1 MRRTD
6 REVKDI
12 NEIRQI
18 LDEAKILR
26 LGLFDGDYP
35 YVVPLHY
42 GYELEDGVLTFYI
55 HGAKEGHKIDLINAN
70 PAACVELDCDV
81 ELISGGDVACGY
93 GSTFSSVIARGK
105 AEIVTDPEEKVKG
118 LKVLMRHQT
127 GREFEMNE
135 KMAAAVAVIKFTSTD
150 FTAKARKK

>member
-18 LDEAKILR
+18 LDEAKIMR

-35 YVVPLHY
+35 YVVPVHY
-42 GYELEDGVLTFYI
+42 GYELEDGILTFYA
-55 HGAKEGHKIDLINAN
+55 HGVKEGHKIDLINAN

-81 ELISGGDVACGY
+81 ELIEAGDVACGY

-105 AEIVTDPEEKVKG
+105 VELVADADEKVHG

-135 KMAAAVAVIKFTSTD
+135 KMAAAVAVLKFTSTD

>member
-12 NEIRQI
+12 NEITQI
-18 LDEAKILR
+18 LDTAKILR
-26 LGLFDGDYP
+26 LGLFDGEYP

-42 GYELEDGVLTFYI
+42 GYELTDGVLTFYI

-70 PAACVELDCDV
+70 PAACVELDCNV
-81 ELISGGDVACGY
+81 ELISAGDVACAY

-105 AEIVTDPEEKVKG
+105 AELVTDSEEKVHG
-118 LKVLMRHQT
+118 LKVLMLHQT

-135 KMAAAVAVIKFTSTD
+135 KMSAAVAVIKVTSTD

>member
-18 LDEAKILR
+18 LDEAKIMR

-35 YVVPLHY
+35 YVVPVHY

>member
-12 NEIRQI
+12 NEIIQI
-18 LDEAKILR
+18 LDTAKILR
-26 LGLFDGDYP
+26 LGLFDGDFP

-42 GYELEDGVLTFYI
+42 GYELQDGILTFYM

-70 PAACVELDCDV
+70 PAACAELDCDV
-81 ELISGGDVACGY
+81 ELIPAGDVACGY

-105 AEIVTDPEEKVKG
+105 AEIVADADEKVHG

-127 GREFEMNE
+127 GREFAMNE
-135 KMAAAVAVIKFTSTD
+135 KMAAAVAVIKFTAD
-150 FTAKARKK
+150 EFTAKARKK